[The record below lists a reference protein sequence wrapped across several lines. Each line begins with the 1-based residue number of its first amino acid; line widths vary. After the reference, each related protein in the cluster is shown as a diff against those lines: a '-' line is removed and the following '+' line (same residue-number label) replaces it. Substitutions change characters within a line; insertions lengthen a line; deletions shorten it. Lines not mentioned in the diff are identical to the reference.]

1 MLSPIDFPVDAVY
14 TWVDG
19 NDSNWKKKK
28 TLHYIGLK
36 KLLVHEFK

>member
-19 NDSNWKKKK
+19 NDSKWREKK
-28 TLHYIGLK
+28 TLQ
-36 KLLVHEFK
+36 